1 MIKQLRTLCISP
13 CRRPIITLRTRGVEG
28 NVVMAQRKWKIRRSC
43 SGQRPVIRGL
53 SVLTRHLGLCC
64 SHRMF
69 ITTNTLAL
77 PQHRLSKAH
86 SRLLLPPLSIILPLP
101 LPPPTLPR
109 LRRPSGVC
117 SNTTLAAL
125 EMFPLEHYPWHLPSF
140 LFEIH
145 QPPVLH
151 LSPPPACHKSQA
163 LRPRA
168 APPLLP
174 FPLPCIH
181 PSPHQFLELSET
193 PVVRVSC
200 RQNCVN

>member
-1 MIKQLRTLCISP
+1 MIKQLRTLCTSL

-28 NVVMAQRKWKIRRSC
+28 NVVMAQRKWKITHTSC
-43 SGQRPVIRGL
+43 SGQVIRGL
-53 SVLTRHLGLCC
+53 SVLTRHLRLCC
-64 SHRMF
+64 SHRIF
-69 ITTNTLAL
+69 ITTNTVAL
-77 PQHRLSKAH
+77 SQPRLSKAH
-86 SRLLLPPLSIILPLP
+86 SRLILAPLSITLPLP

-109 LRRPSGVC
+109 LRRPAGVC

-125 EMFPLEHYPWHLPSF
+125 EIFHLEHHPWRLPSF
-140 LFEIH
+140 LFDIH

-181 PSPHQFLELSET
+181 PSPHQFLDLSET
-193 PVVRVSC
+193 PAVRASC